1 MDVLKADEYYSL
13 ADEKFDFDM
22 SLSPDS
28 SRGEEEQE
36 DDGVFVAGLGVSQ
49 PPLSGGEEPSFS
61 PSLTDCFERI
71 SQEANSLASRLA
83 ECPHQEEVGGG
94 ESSLQSS
101 PLPHLDPPVEQFVQD
116 PRDKMGLLSL
126 ARPSSALSPIKR
138 ETFCVR
144 DSPLKL
150 LPPALQ
156 TRLLAPPAT
165 RPRSRLSTAS
175 PAGPQTRTQ
184 TRMSLRGKTGLG
196 VLPNKPL
203 PPSTLSGPQRSGPA
217 DRPGRFAP
225 PGKGAL
231 GPRRGSS
238 RAGSCEDLLSDT
250 ASVASDTSDCSLD
263 SSLQGR
269 RARAPPPGKAPPTST
284 RKGVETRRHAST
296 SSLTSGLSASLT
308 GKPSPGGPRTRRSV
322 MLGKAAEPPA
332 APAPTTAGARRSLS
346 TTLRR
351 PSEVGARP
359 PSVGGRSTPV
369 KRAEPGTPL
378 SLTPA
383 KRLMEKAPS
392 PRTSLAPSSRPS
404 LAPSTRPSLAP
415 SSRLSLAS
423 SSKPSLASSSKPSQ
437 ASSSRLSQASSSKPS
452 QASSS
457 RPSQAS
463 SRPQQ
468 QPGTRVKPRAP
479 VVPVAP
485 TPTQLRRLAGPEGV
499 STPDAPSIK
508 NPKKLVT
515 TCSLDGLPQRAEP
528 PSTPASTCGGA
539 GQQWRPQRS
548 ALPTPSG
555 RRLSFLPT
563 MTPRSLPRP
572 AQPARPSCAPPG
584 APEQEEEEEEEEVFA
599 SEIQPFS
606 LEEEEETAP
615 GPPPPTQGSN
625 QQREEKEN
633 QEKEEE
639 EEDKHQER
647 EEEKEKEKEKEE
659 EGEGEE
665 EEEEE
670 EEKEKE
676 NQADLMELQSVED
689 LLSTTQH
696 NKNQELMEF
705 PLVDVPAPVR
715 RPDEK
720 LLIDLSNT
728 PDLVRN
734 HSAKPCG
741 GQLIDLSSPLI
752 KWSPEEKQGN
762 TGVLVNISF

>member
-1 MDVLKADEYYSL
+1 
-13 ADEKFDFDM
+13 
-22 SLSPDS
+22 
-28 SRGEEEQE
+28 
-36 DDGVFVAGLGVSQ
+36 
-49 PPLSGGEEPSFS
+49 
-61 PSLTDCFERI
+61 
-71 SQEANSLASRLA
+71 
-83 ECPHQEEVGGG
+83 
-94 ESSLQSS
+94 
-101 PLPHLDPPVEQFVQD
+101 
-116 PRDKMGLLSL
+116 
-126 ARPSSALSPIKR
+126 
-138 ETFCVR
+138 
-144 DSPLKL
+144 
-150 LPPALQ
+150 
-156 TRLLAPPAT
+156 
-165 RPRSRLSTAS
+165 
-175 PAGPQTRTQ
+175 
-184 TRMSLRGKTGLG
+184 
-196 VLPNKPL
+196 
-203 PPSTLSGPQRSGPA
+203 
-217 DRPGRFAP
+217 
-225 PGKGAL
+225 
-231 GPRRGSS
+231 
-238 RAGSCEDLLSDT
+238 
-250 ASVASDTSDCSLD
+250 
-263 SSLQGR
+263 
-269 RARAPPPGKAPPTST
+269 
-284 RKGVETRRHAST
+284 
-296 SSLTSGLSASLT
+296 
-308 GKPSPGGPRTRRSV
+308 
-322 MLGKAAEPPA
+322 
-332 APAPTTAGARRSLS
+332 
-346 TTLRR
+346 
-351 PSEVGARP
+351 
-359 PSVGGRSTPV
+359 
-369 KRAEPGTPL
+369 
-378 SLTPA
+378 
-383 KRLMEKAPS
+383 MEKAPS

-423 SSKPSLASSSKPSQ
+423 SSRPSQ
-437 ASSSRLSQASSSKPS
+437 ASSSKPSQASSSKPS

-463 SRPQQ
+463 SSRPSQASSSKPSQASSSKPSQASSSKPSQASSRPQQ
-468 QPGTRVKPRAP
+468 QPGTRVKPRGAP

-508 NPKKLVT
+508 NTKKLVT

-555 RRLSFLPT
+555 RRLSFIPT
-563 MTPRSLPRP
+563 MTPRSMPRP
-572 AQPARPSCAPPG
+572 ARPAHPSCAPPG
-584 APEQEEEEEEEEVFA
+584 APEQEEEEEEVFA

-606 LEEEEETAP
+606 LEEEEEEETAP

-639 EEDKHQER
+639 EEEEDKHQER
-647 EEEKEKEKEKEE
+647 EEEKQNQ
-659 EGEGEE
+659 EE
-665 EEEEE
+665 EEE
-670 EEKEKE
+670 EKE

>member
-36 DDGVFVAGLGVSQ
+36 DDGVFVSQ

-94 ESSLQSS
+94 GESSLQSS

-116 PRDKMGLLSL
+116 PRDRMGLLSL

-138 ETFCVR
+138 ETFCMR

-184 TRMSLRGKTGLG
+184 ARMSLRGKTGLG
-196 VLPNKPL
+196 VLPNKPP

-269 RARAPPPGKAPPTST
+269 RARAPPPGKAPPTSN
-284 RKGVETRRHAST
+284 RKGVETRRPAST

-437 ASSSRLSQASSSKPS
+437 ASSSRPSLASSSRPSQASSSRSS

-555 RRLSFLPT
+555 RRLSFIPT
-563 MTPRSLPRP
+563 MTPRSLARP
-572 AQPARPSCAPPG
+572 AHPSCAPPG
-584 APEQEEEEEEEEVFA
+584 APEQEEEEEEVFA

-606 LEEEEETAP
+606 LEEEEEETAP
-615 GPPPPTQGSN
+615 GPPPPTQASN

-647 EEEKEKEKEKEE
+647 EEEKEKE
-659 EGEGEE
+659 EE
-665 EEEEE
+665 EEE
-670 EEKEKE
+670 EKE